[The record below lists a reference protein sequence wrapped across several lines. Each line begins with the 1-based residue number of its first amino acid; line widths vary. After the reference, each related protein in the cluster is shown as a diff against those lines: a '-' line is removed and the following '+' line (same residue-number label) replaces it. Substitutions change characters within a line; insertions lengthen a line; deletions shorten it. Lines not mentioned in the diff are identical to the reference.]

1 MLKRL
6 VPLSLLICALATSSC
21 ATVGPPAKQ
30 ALVCPALPPI
40 PANLMQEPQTEMK
53 VRDELFKPQPNATL
67 K

>member
-1 MLKRL
+1 MPKLPQNVL
-6 VPLSLLICALATSSC
+6 LLIFALATSSC

-30 ALVCPALPPI
+30 ALICPALPPI

-53 VRDELFKPQPNATL
+53 VRDELFKPQPNVTR

>member
-1 MLKRL
+1 MPK
-6 VPLSLLICALATSSC
+6 PLQNVLLLICALATSSC

-30 ALVCPALPPI
+30 TLVCPALPLL

-53 VRDELFKPQPNATL
+53 VRDELFKPLPNATP